1 MLTEMNKE
9 IKFVISKWSNLS
21 KVLDKYKEG
30 ITFEDLQKIVK
41 FSELL
46 KIMEPLNVS
55 MVFETDEFMEF
66 DEEEAFLSIMSMADL
81 TETLEIGDPTE
92 ALAGIY
98 LRRAVRLVEEL
109 IKKHI
114 SLLEELKIYLE
125 IFDSNVGLVTEIKE
139 ESKKTLK
146 REIDFFE
153 VFNEGI
159 KI

>member
-98 LRRAVRLVEEL
+98 LRRAVRLIEEL

-125 IFDSNVGLVTEIKE
+125 IFNSNVGLVTEIKE

>member
-55 MVFETDEFMEF
+55 MIFKTDEFMEF
-66 DEEEAFLSIMSMADL
+66 DEEEAFFSIMSMADL

-98 LRRAVRLVEEL
+98 LRRAVRLIEEL

-114 SLLEELKIYLE
+114 SLLNELKNFLE

-146 REIDFFE
+146 RELDFFE
-153 VFNEGI
+153 VYNEGI